1 MSEKLLLLPDS
12 KSIVWV
18 HLMRGPY
25 PYLRLGLVVVGL
37 LVVLVGAADVM
48 SRIANATF
56 GDNSARQ
63 IFAPAVVLVEQ
74 NTEASSTVAF
84 VPVRLKIPSLGVD
97 ASVEEVGNKADGSM
111 DTPKSFSK
119 VAWYKLGSKPGEQ
132 GNAVFA
138 GHVNNALMTSGVFAH
153 LKEIS
158 VGDYVSVA
166 DISGKII
173 LYRVTDVEQYRVDE
187 APASSIFTT
196 TGTPQ
201 LVLITCDGEWSP
213 SAKSFDKRLVVFA
226 KQI

>member
-1 MSEKLLLLPDS
+1 
-12 KSIVWV
+12 
-18 HLMRGPY
+18 MRGPY
-25 PYLRLGLVVVGL
+25 PYLRLGLVVVGF

-48 SRIANATF
+48 SRIADATF
-56 GDNSARQ
+56 GDDAARQ
-63 IFAPAVVLVEQ
+63 IFAPAVVSVVQ
-74 NTEASSTVAF
+74 NTGVFTTTNVL
-84 VPVRLKIPSLGVD
+84 VPARLKIPSLGVD
-97 ASVEEVGNKADGSM
+97 ALIEEVGNKEDGSM
-111 DTPKSFSK
+111 DTPKSFAK

-166 DISGKII
+166 DVSGKTI

-187 APASSIFTT
+187 APVSSIFTT

-213 SAKSFDKRLVVFA
+213 STKSFDKRLVVFA